1 MTGDLWVMERVGFF
15 YARAASVL
23 AAEPWQEPQERSAF
37 ALTAELLPE
46 PQMWAATTPVEPRQE
61 PQGWAATVP
70 VVEPRQEPR
79 TLELTDSEVIVNA
92 PDGTEIQRI
101 PFDPG
106 ELTEF
111 NRDYFLTTP
120 DINFDGWPDLLL
132 IASQGLQNVY
142 YDGWIWDPDAG
153 RYVYEP
159 QVRDLSSPVF
169 DAKTRQITTYEH
181 GSATDHVSG
190 VWAWQN
196 GRLIETWRQE
206 QTYDDTTGL
215 FTIRTYRL
223 NSDGKLSLV
232 DTQTLTEAQMNSR

>member
-1 MTGDLWVMERVGFF
+1 MTGDLWVMERAGFF
-15 YARAASVL
+15 YARAAFVL
-23 AAEPWQEPQERSAF
+23 AAEPWQEMQGRSAF
-37 ALTAELLPE
+37 ALMAELLPE
-46 PQMWAATTPVEPRQE
+46 PQGRAVTVPAEPQGRAATAPVEPGQE
-61 PQGWAATVP
+61 A
-70 VVEPRQEPR
+70 R
-79 TLELTDSEVIVNA
+79 TLELTDSEVIVRA

-101 PFDPG
+101 PFDAG

-111 NRDYFLTTP
+111 NRDYFMTTP

-159 QVRDLSSPVF
+159 QVRGLSSPVF
-169 DAKTRQITTYEH
+169 DDKTHLITTYEH

-196 GRLIETWRQE
+196 GRLIEIERQE
-206 QTYDDTTGL
+206 QTYDDATGL

-232 DTQTLTEAQMNSR
+232 DTQTLTEAQMNSD